1 MATNPPTLATDI
13 VVSEAATNPSEE
25 PDNTVEF
32 ATYNWPPTAF
42 TDSFSNTA
50 VESVPLILAFSTSRK
65 PPDAAVNLNP
75 LPLTSLAKPSDSI
88 VPSLL
93 IIIEPPVIRSL
104 PNVQPPTVPD
114 VAFSTPPLVTLKGAL
129 AKVACP
135 NWIPVSASA
144 IRISVVAGLPREID
158 LPLASNVK
166 LVAVKVLPSI
176 VNPAICPLFAVTFPV
191 ICAADAV
198 ICPLAFNL
206 KFWLAD
212 FISVE
217 LIWKLAIV
225 PAVFAVIVLAV
236 ISPVIWAADAVI
248 CPLLP
253 FSFNVEP
260 AELDKSSP
268 IVKPPISPLVAVIL
282 PLTFALEAVMLFIIT
297 SPSGFTWN
305 LDELISMF
313 PLLPLTNWLS
323 FWPKKNLGVSMVT
336 ALPLRVVVP
345 LFCITN
351 VPPLPLIKFVALP
364 NLKLGAP
371 KLIELPLAVNLSVPI
386 STLEP
391 SNFINF
397 VKPLPT

>member
-25 PDNTVEF
+25 PDSTVEF
-32 ATYNWPPTAF
+32 AIYNWPPTAF

-104 PNVQPPTVPD
+104 PNVQPPIVPD
-114 VAFSTPPLVTLKGAL
+114 VDFRTPALVTLNGAL
-129 AKVACP
+129 ANVAFP
-135 NWIPVSASA
+135 NWIPSSPSA
-144 IRISVVAGLPREID
+144 IKILLPVPNVIL

-166 LVAVKVLPSI
+166 LVAVRELPSI
-176 VNPAICPLFAVTFPV
+176 ENPAICPLFAVILPS
-191 ICAADAV
+191 ILALDAV
-198 ICPLAFNL
+198 IWPDAESINWEFELFIPIAFRV
-206 KFWLAD
+206 KPP
-212 FISVE
+212 
-217 LIWKLAIV
+217 IV
-225 PAVFAVIVLAV
+225 PEVFAVIVLAV
-236 ISPVIWAADAVI
+236 ISPVICAADAVI

-345 LFCITN
+345 LFSITN

-391 SNFINF
+391 SNFINL